1 MDFIRGIDL
10 FSSEFLFFALTI
22 FSSAEKKEASR
33 EKKRKELQEEKNT
46 RAMTMSSVVAFQS
59 MISGRTGG
67 ASPTS
72 SIRRRRRRYHPFQRF
87 SPVPSSSSSSSSS
100 SRPEKQLDVVA
111 RSTNRDE
118 DERAFN
124 EEDVRREEEVV
135 VESERSDVVNGGEK
149 DNSETESSS
158 SASSATAFKFS
169 ATKSTGTR
177 NEEEEEEKEEEEKE
191 GFDGKKKGKME
202 NDHTNK
208 SEKIKNALV
217 QTKTFALNLP
227 FISHVRVFLD
237 RKSKWEKLYGE
248 ANEKFADHKKQ
259 DELML
264 ELHRFGRV
272 EEIIER
278 FESRKYASG
287 PRSVTAY
294 MAALISSQRMDKYF
308 EHQGATS
315 SSSKTTSE
323 LEDKDE
329 KTKEGEGDAKSDL
342 PSSTIPKPPPHLTR
356 SSTATTYQPMEIG
369 GDSLPLLLKDLSER
383 ADPDKSL
390 NLARSVRFGRAS
402 TPIHVVVEGGNISKV
417 GKVKGFFGNMFMFV
431 GVVSC
436 ISWTGS
442 YLLRRYFA
450 TMKITTVV
458 TSSPSSSSSSL
469 HPPTSSGSG
478 GVKKDDEE
486 SDSGTP
492 SFAPKQYDKDTMPEK
507 NKKTF
512 KDVRGC
518 DECKGELQE
527 VVEYLRN
534 PDKFTRLGGKLPKGI
549 LLTGPPG
556 TGKTLLARA
565 VAGEAD
571 VPFFYRSGSE
581 FEEMF
586 VGVGSK
592 RVRQLFAA
600 AKKKTPCIVFID
612 EIDAVGTSRKSW
624 ESQSGGRKTL
634 NQLLTEM
641 DGFEQNDGIIVL
653 AATNLPESL
662 DPALTRPGR
671 FDKTVHVPNP
681 DIGGRRDI
689 LKHYLDD
696 KPVAKDVDVDALARG
711 TSGLSGAELS
721 NLVNIAAVRAAVT
734 DETSITLKTLEWA
747 KDRIL
752 MGTERKS
759 AVLSEEN
766 RKLTAYHEAGHALV
780 ALKTKGAMP
789 VHKATI
795 VPRGQAL
802 GMVTQ
807 LPDKDETSI
816 SRRQLLARLDVCFG
830 GRVAEEIIFGQD
842 EVTTGALNDLQQATR
857 LAHYM
862 VSEVGMSD
870 KVGVLNVGNLRG
882 KESRGASARLE
893 ESVDEEVIAS
903 LKQSHTRVTKMLK
916 QNEKDLRKLAEAL
929 LQKETLTGSEMRE
942 ILGMPA
948 QEKPVELVSR
958 SKVEEEDESSSAPK
972 GDEKVD
978 EKTDAA
984 PDEDD
989 LIIVVVGE
997 TTEKSTSMRNK

>member
-1 MDFIRGIDL
+1 M
-10 FSSEFLFFALTI
+10 FSSEFFFLP
-22 FSSAEKKEASR
+22 SNNHLQKKEASR
-33 EKKRKELQEEKNT
+33 EKKRKELQEKKNT
-46 RAMTMSSVVAFQS
+46 RAMSSVVAFQS
-59 MISGRTGG
+59 MISGKTG

-72 SIRRRRRRYHPFQRF
+72 SIRRRRRRYHPCQRF
-87 SPVPSSSSSSSSS
+87 SPGPSSSSS

-118 DERAFN
+118 DERALN
-124 EEDVRREEEVV
+124 DEDVRREEEVV

-158 SASSATAFKFS
+158 SATAFKFS

-191 GFDGKKKGKME
+191 GKKKGKME
-202 NDHTNK
+202 NEHTNK

-217 QTKTFALNLP
+217 QAKTFALNLP

-329 KTKEGEGDAKSDL
+329 KTKDGEGDAKSDL

-390 NLARSVRFGRAS
+390 KMARTVRFGRAS

-458 TSSPSSSSSSL
+458 TSSPSSSSSSSLGKSSSSSSSL

-882 KESRGASARLE
+882 KESRGASTRLE

-948 QEKPVELVSR
+948 QQKPVELVSR

>member
-1 MDFIRGIDL
+1 MSNIA
-10 FSSEFLFFALTI
+10 FA
-22 FSSAEKKEASR
+22 A
-33 EKKRKELQEEKNT
+33 
-46 RAMTMSSVVAFQS
+46 
-59 MISGRTGG
+59 SGRVGPPLVPT
-67 ASPTS
+67 TS
-72 SIRRRRRRYHPFQRF
+72 STKTLSSPRYRYRRF
-87 SPVPSSSSSSSSS
+87 SFSSS
-100 SRPEKQLDVVA
+100 SRSIPPLKLRLRGRQRDKKRRVFGDVVA
-111 RSTNRDE
+111 RSTNGDEDETNGVRQEEQEE
-118 DERAFN
+118 DERA
-124 EEDVRREEEVV
+124 V
-135 VESERSDVVNGGEK
+135 VEGEEGVVTSNAAG
-149 DNSETESSS
+149 SSFPV
-158 SASSATAFKFS
+158 SATAFET
-169 ATKSTGTR
+169 ATKGTATM
-177 NEEEEEEKEEEEKE
+177 NEEEGKNE
-191 GFDGKKKGKME
+191 GEGKKKME
-202 NDHTNK
+202 NKNTNK
-208 SEKIKNALV
+208 SEKIKDALV
-217 QTKTFALNLP
+217 KAKTFALNLP
-227 FISHVRVFLD
+227 FISHLRVFLD
-237 RKSKWEKLYGE
+237 RKSKWEKLYDE
-248 ANEKFADHKKQ
+248 ANEKFADHEKQ

-272 EEIIER
+272 EEIIDR

-287 PRSVTAY
+287 PRSVAAY
-294 MAALISSQRMDKYF
+294 MAALIASQRMDKYF
-308 EHQGATS
+308 EHQGAS
-315 SSSKTTSE
+315 SSSRTTEENADGKKSE
-323 LEDKDE
+323 D
-329 KTKEGEGDAKSDL
+329 GEGDAKSDL
-342 PSSTIPKPPPHLTR
+342 PSSTIPKPPPHLVR
-356 SSTATTYQPMEIG
+356 SSTETTYQPMDVE
-369 GDSLPLLLKDLSER
+369 GDSLPMLLKDLSER

-390 NLARSVRFGRAS
+390 KMTRAVRFGRAS

-417 GKVKGFFGNMFMFV
+417 GKVKGFFGKVFMFF

-450 TMKITTVV
+450 SMKITTVV
-458 TSSPSSSSSSL
+458 TSSPSSSSSSSSLGKSSSSSSSL
-469 HPPTSSGSG
+469 HPPTSSGNV
-478 GVKKDDEE
+478 GVKKDDDE

-696 KPVAKDVDVDALARG
+696 KPISKDVDVDALARG

-766 RKLTAYHEAGHALV
+766 RRLTAYHEAGHALV

-882 KESRGASARLE
+882 KESRGASTRLE

-903 LKQSHTRVTKMLK
+903 LKHSHMRVTKMLK

-958 SKVEEEDESSSAPK
+958 LKEEEEDDTPSTPK
-972 GDEKVD
+972 EDEKVD
-978 EKTDAA
+978 EKTDTLK
-984 PDEDD
+984 PDEDNGD

-997 TTEKSTSMRNK
+997 TSEKSTSMRNK